1 MRAGWGES
9 DSTRGASRKWAE
21 VNSGRR
27 RGEDPAYATKSEKTT
42 LTCGDTTR
50 SGGCPGDDPGTSGPL
65 RSRLGP
71 GRWVRGWVGAGGGIG
86 AAGGR
91 CRPSAR
97 QWGVTSHVVLGPGA
111 RPGTVA
117 LTDVADDG
125 APTATRE
132 VPWGDLPGVVEDRE
146 VRDAVRWV
154 WDDTTRWYPD
164 LLAAG
169 VRVARCHDLR
179 LGHTILRGSL
189 LCPDSDLAHS
199 AGGPWD
205 ALAPAR
211 GPEEPHEPDR
221 GYRAATLF
229 DDVPASAG
237 GSGHGTGASPRDR
250 PQGPPTPR
258 GGVGP
263 ADTWRE
269 GGGPDP
275 LPELRDQLAAV
286 AGSADPGRLRL
297 LLAAESAGALIAAE
311 LHHDGLPWR
320 ADVHDRLLT
329 EALGPRP
336 RDGDRPARLE
346 ELARQVRDLL
356 GVPAVNLDSQ
366 PDLLRALRVAGV
378 PATSTR
384 KWELQDIDHP
394 VIAPLLEYK
403 RLARLLSANGWA
415 WGDAW
420 VSGGRFRP
428 DYVPGGV
435 VTGRWSS
442 SGGGALQLPGSV
454 RTAVRADPGWR
465 LVVAD
470 AAQLE
475 PRVLAAMSGD
485 AAMAAAARHADLY
498 QGVVDAG
505 IVPTRQEAKYAML
518 GAIYGATTGPSA
530 VLMPRLT
537 AAYPRAVALVED
549 AARAGERGE
558 RVRTWLGRTSPLP
571 GPSWWAAV
579 EAAAAEGSGPDDAR
593 SARSRRRDWGRFTRN
608 FVVQGTA
615 AEWALSWMAGLRR
628 RLAGLPGRPHL
639 VFFLHDEVVVHAPVD
654 VAEEVAAIVRE
665 AAAEAGRLL
674 FGDFPVEFAL
684 SVAVVESYDQAK

>member
-1 MRAGWGES
+1 MGS
-9 DSTRGASRKWAE
+9 F
-21 VNSGRR
+21 V
-27 RGEDPAYATKSEKTT
+27 
-42 LTCGDTTR
+42 
-50 SGGCPGDDPGTSGPL
+50 
-65 RSRLGP
+65 
-71 GRWVRGWVGAGGGIG
+71 VVGAGSG
-86 AAGGR
+86 
-91 CRPSAR
+91 
-97 QWGVTSHVVLGPGA
+97 
-111 RPGTVA
+111 PGTVA
-117 LTDVADDG
+117 LRDVADDG
-125 APTATRE
+125 RPGATRE
-132 VPWGDLPGVVEDRE
+132 VAAAALPGVVGERE
-146 VRDAVRWV
+146 AGHRGSPVRWV

-169 VRVARCHDLR
+169 VRLARCHDLR
-179 LGHTILRGSL
+179 LGHAILRNSL
-189 LCPDSDLAHS
+189 LCADSELAR
-199 AGGPWD
+199 AEPGPWD
-205 ALAPAR
+205 AMTPAAAED
-211 GPEEPHEPDR
+211 GPEEAGRRRPATLDEALFGTPA
-221 GYRAATLF
+221 GNRAA
-229 DDVPASAG
+229 AG
-237 GSGHGTGASPRDR
+237 AG
-250 PQGPPTPR
+250 QGPGT
-258 GGVGP
+258 
-263 ADTWRE
+263 ADGARAQDR
-269 GGGPDP
+269 PDP
-275 LPELRDQLAAV
+275 LPELQRQLAAV
-286 AGSADPGRLRL
+286 AGSADPRRLTL

-311 LHHDGLPWR
+311 LHHDGLPWH
-320 ADVHDRLLT
+320 ADVHDRILT

-336 RDGDRPARLE
+336 REGERPARLA
-346 ELARQVRDLL
+346 ELAEEVRGLL

-384 KWELQDIDHP
+384 KWELRDIDHP

-420 VSGGRFRP
+420 VREGRFRP

-442 SGGGALQLPGSV
+442 SGGGALQLPLSV
-454 RTAVRADPGWR
+454 RAAVRADPGWR

-485 AAMAAAARHADLY
+485 QAMAAAGRHADLY

-505 IVPTRQEAKYAML
+505 IVTTRQEAKYAML

-537 AAYPRAVALVED
+537 AAYPRAVALVEE

-558 RVRTWLGRTSPLP
+558 RVRTWLGRTSPRP
-571 GPSWWAAV
+571 GPSWWASV
-579 EAAAAEGSGPDDAR
+579 EAAAAEGSGPEDAR
-593 SARSRRRDWGRFTRN
+593 AARSRRRDQGRFTRN

-628 RLAGLPGRPHL
+628 RLAEIGGGAAGGGPRGPGSEGFRRPHL
-639 VFFLHDEVVVHAPVD
+639 VFFLHDEVMVHAPAA
-654 VAEEVAAIVRE
+654 VADEVAAAVQD

-684 SVAVVESYDQAK
+684 QVSVVESYDEAK